1 MFGDDYRFVRDLLKI
16 ADPRGM
22 NTFTIY
28 IQLINQFYL
37 LLSYLFFL
45 FDTIEI
51 FRQNPCLYPV
61 MTCVVN

>member
-1 MFGDDYRFVRDLLKI
+1 LFGDDYRFVRDLLKI
-16 ADPRGM
+16 ADSHGM

-28 IQLINQFYL
+28 IELINQFYL

-45 FDTIEI
+45 LYTIEI
-51 FRQNPCLYPV
+51 FRQKSLPLPV